1 MRTVKIMSALTSV
14 PVKQDLLVM
23 EKLVTVR
30 WLSIT
35 IRIEKFYVLLL
46 LLGSVTSILTVRIM
60 WDLISVPVKLDMLL
74 MGRRVLVR

>member
-1 MRTVKIMSALTSV
+1 MGTVKIMSDLTSV

-35 IRIEKFYVLLL
+35 IRIEKFYVVKSLLL
-46 LLGSVTSILTVRIM
+46 LCWGL
-60 WDLISVPVKLDMLL
+60 
-74 MGRRVLVR
+74 

>member
-1 MRTVKIMSALTSV
+1 
-14 PVKQDLLVM
+14 M

-35 IRIEKFYVLLL
+35 IRIEEFYVVKSSP